1 MFQKK
6 PTRSIYRGS
15 PGTQR
20 GSPGKKRGSPGKQ
33 RVSPG
38 KQIEED
44 QIRLNLMDLGKDLEL
59 RKTNRFTDIDDMS
72 NFQIRA
78 EILREE
84 NQLKIIHSNI
94 LDAISRNTEL
104 LTSLDR
110 EKNKFEVDLNK
121 ISDEKFR
128 FFTRIF
134 DKQISDLLD
143 DIETN
148 RKRYKLIHNQLKE
161 MNNDL
166 EKISRLGTTKR
177 VQALNNELKLRE
189 KRQQKEV
196 EWTVLLDRIKRR
208 N

>member
-6 PTRSIYRGS
+6 PTRSIYGV
-15 PGTQR
+15 
-20 GSPGKKRGSPGKQ
+20 SPGKQ
-33 RVSPG
+33 RVSPR
-38 KQIEED
+38 KQRVSLGEQTEED
-44 QIRLNLMDLGKDLEL
+44 IIRLDLREIGKDLDL

-94 LDAISRNTEL
+94 LDAISRNKEL

-110 EKNKFEVDLNK
+110 EKNEFEVELNK
-121 ISDEKFR
+121 ISDEKYR

-134 DKQISDLLD
+134 DKKISDLED

-148 RKRYKLIHNQLKE
+148 KKRHKSIHKQLQE

-166 EKISRLGTTKR
+166 EKILRLGKTKR
-177 VQALNNELKLRE
+177 VQALTNELTLRE

-196 EWTVLLDRIKRR
+196 EWTVLYDRIQRR